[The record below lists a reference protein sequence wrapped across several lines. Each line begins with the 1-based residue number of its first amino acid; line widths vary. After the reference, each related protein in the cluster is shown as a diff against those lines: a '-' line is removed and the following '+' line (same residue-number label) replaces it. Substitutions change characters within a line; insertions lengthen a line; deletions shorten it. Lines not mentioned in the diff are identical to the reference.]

1 MGRKIKYTRK
11 DLKGPDEF
19 ISTLG
24 RATLWIRENR
34 SRVLVAV
41 AVLMMAAGG
50 VFGMRAYVRWQE
62 AKANRDLWPHL
73 NQAREVLQAPV
84 VADQEKLDRL
94 VEYLTVHVNLHPDTG
109 AAVFARYYLGSIAY
123 LRGDYDQSAAQ
134 FRSAITGGKEQ
145 GGLMDFL
152 LREGLAQALE
162 ARGDAE
168 SAQKAYGEAAG
179 FATGELRTQ
188 AWMGQ
193 ARTLAILGRKEEAT
207 GIFRKILV
215 ENPDTPLKELIEI
228 KMAHL
233 G

>member
-1 MGRKIKYTRK
+1 
-11 DLKGPDEF
+11 
-19 ISTLG
+19 
-24 RATLWIRENR
+24 
-34 SRVLVAV
+34 VV

-50 VFGMRAYVRWQE
+50 VFGTRAYVRWQE
-62 AKANRDLWPHL
+62 AKANRELWPHL
-73 NQAREVLQAPV
+73 NQAREVLQTPAI
-84 VADQEKLDRL
+84 ADKEKVDRL
-94 VEYLTVHVNLHPDTG
+94 VQFLTVHVNLHPDTG

-134 FRSAITGGKEQ
+134 FRSAITSGKEQ
-145 GGLMDFL
+145 GTLMDFL

-162 ARGDAE
+162 AGGDVE
-168 SAQKAYGEAAG
+168 SAQIAYGEAAA
-179 FATGELRTQ
+179 FTTGELRTQ

-193 ARTLAILGRKEEAT
+193 ARTLALLGRKEEAA

-215 ENPDTPLKELIEI
+215 ENPDTPLRELIEI

>member
-50 VFGMRAYVRWQE
+50 VFGTRAYVRWQE
-62 AKANRDLWPHL
+62 AKANRELWPHL
-73 NQAREVLQAPV
+73 NQAREVLQVPS

-94 VEYLTVHVNLHPDTG
+94 VEFLTVHVNLHPDTG

-134 FRSAITGGKEQ
+134 FRSAITSGKEQ
-145 GGLMDFL
+145 GTLMDFL

-168 SAQKAYGEAAG
+168 SAQKPTGRPPLSRPANFGPRRGWGRREPSPFWDARRRRRAYS
-179 FATGELRTQ
+179 
-188 AWMGQ
+188 
-193 ARTLAILGRKEEAT
+193 ARSSSRI
-207 GIFRKILV
+207 
-215 ENPDTPLKELIEI
+215 PTPLSRS
-228 KMAHL
+228 
-233 G
+233 